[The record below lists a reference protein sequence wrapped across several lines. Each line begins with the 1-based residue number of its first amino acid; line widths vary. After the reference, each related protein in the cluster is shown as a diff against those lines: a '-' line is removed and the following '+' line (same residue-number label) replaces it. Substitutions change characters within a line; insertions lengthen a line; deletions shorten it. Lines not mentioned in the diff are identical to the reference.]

1 MSEEQRSVATRRG
14 DGPLPEP
21 EGSLVRPLWLRC
33 GGKSNWRPQRTP
45 LSKCP
50 QPPWTG
56 LQDLLIFLAVV
67 SFRVFFSIPETNRY
81 CIVTFRGDESDLIL
95 KSLLFAEDGNHF
107 VLQSLGKL
115 LRAIDLQLHTD
126 VASIHINLLGWTD
139 DRVED
144 FVKDFR

>member
-1 MSEEQRSVATRRG
+1 MSEEATISC
-14 DGPLPEP
+14 DPERDSP
-21 EGSLVRPLWLRC
+21 SPDRKASLVRPLWLRC

-95 KSLLFAEDGNHF
+95 KSLLFAEHGNHV
-107 VLQSLGKL
+107 VL
-115 LRAIDLQLHTD
+115 
-126 VASIHINLLGWTD
+126 
-139 DRVED
+139 
-144 FVKDFR
+144 